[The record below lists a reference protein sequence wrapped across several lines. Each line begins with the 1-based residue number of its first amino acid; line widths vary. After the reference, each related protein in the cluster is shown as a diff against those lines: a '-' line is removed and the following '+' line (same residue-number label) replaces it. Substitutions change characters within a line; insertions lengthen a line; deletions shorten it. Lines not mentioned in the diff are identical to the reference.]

1 MWPLGERRARRRADG
16 VGGAGGARNAAGVR
30 SSGGTRTAEDVRRA
44 GDERSPEGPGPESAL
59 RALAAGE
66 DLPESVSRGVRPG
79 AGSDEIARCL
89 AGLRATS
96 GGLGPALAPLVAD
109 PRVTDVLVNGTQV
122 WVDRGKGLVRAG
134 ADVGG
139 GDDVRRLAIRMAAA
153 CGKRLDDASP
163 IVDGTLEGGVRLHA
177 VLAPVSA
184 SGTLIS
190 LRAARGRNL
199 SVDALARCGTLAPR
213 VASLLRALV
222 RARANVLISGQTG
235 SGKTTL
241 LAAVLALVP
250 PDERIVCIEETT
262 ELRPDHPHCVNLA
275 ERRPNVEGAG
285 GVTLA
290 ELVRAAMRM
299 RPDRLVLGECR
310 GGEVRDV
317 LTALNTGHDG
327 GWATVHANGVRDVPA
342 RLLALGSLAGMGES
356 AVAAQTVAA
365 FDAFVHLRRH
375 SGAAPGSPGRWVSEV
390 GVPVR
395 NGSGLHADLALAVD
409 QGGGVEEGPA
419 WPLLAQRC
427 RVPS

>member
-1 MWPLGERRARRRADG
+1 
-16 VGGAGGARNAAGVR
+16 
-30 SSGGTRTAEDVRRA
+30 
-44 GDERSPEGPGPESAL
+44 SAL

-66 DLPESVSRGVRPG
+66 GLPESVSRGVRPG

-365 FDAFVHLRRH
+365 FDAFVHLRRR

-395 NGSGLHADLALAVD
+395 SGSGLHADLALAVD